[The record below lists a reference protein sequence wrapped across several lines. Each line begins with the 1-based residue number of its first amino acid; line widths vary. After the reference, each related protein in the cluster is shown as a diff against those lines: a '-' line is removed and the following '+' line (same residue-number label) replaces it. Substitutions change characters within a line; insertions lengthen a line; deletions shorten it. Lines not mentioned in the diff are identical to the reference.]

1 MNPLLDVRDL
11 SVKFRVP
18 GGGVLTAVDGVSL
31 SVAKGE
37 TLGLVGESGSG
48 KSTLALA
55 LMRAREI
62 AAGSVRFAGIDALA
76 ASGPALKALRRR
88 MQMVFQ
94 NPYAS
99 LDPRMTVG
107 RILAEPLDAHAIGTS
122 EERRAS
128 VLDLLQ
134 RVGLGPDAV
143 ARYPAQFS
151 GGQRQ
156 RIAIARA
163 LALRPEL
170 LILDEPVSALDVS
183 IQAQIVNLLRD
194 LQAEFAIA
202 YLVIAHDLPLVHQVS
217 NRIAVLYLGR
227 VVESG
232 AADAVVARPQH
243 PYTAALL
250 SASPAREPGEKRQ
263 RIVLSGE
270 PPSPIDRPTGCAFH
284 PRCPIAT
291 ARCAREAP
299 TLTDTAPGQAAACHY
314 PGKLPPP
321 VSLTA

>member
-1 MNPLLDVRDL
+1 MCSSDL
-11 SVKFRVP
+11 
-18 GGGVLTAVDGVSL
+18 
-31 SVAKGE
+31 
-37 TLGLVGESGSG
+37 
-48 KSTLALA
+48 
-55 LMRAREI
+55 
-62 AAGSVRFAGIDALA
+62 
-76 ASGPALKALRRR
+76 SGPALKALRRR

-243 PYTAALL
+243 QIGRAH
-250 SASPAREPGEKRQ
+250 
-263 RIVLSGE
+263 V
-270 PPSPIDRPTGCAFH
+270 
-284 PRCPIAT
+284 
-291 ARCAREAP
+291 
-299 TLTDTAPGQAAACHY
+299 
-314 PGKLPPP
+314 
-321 VSLTA
+321 